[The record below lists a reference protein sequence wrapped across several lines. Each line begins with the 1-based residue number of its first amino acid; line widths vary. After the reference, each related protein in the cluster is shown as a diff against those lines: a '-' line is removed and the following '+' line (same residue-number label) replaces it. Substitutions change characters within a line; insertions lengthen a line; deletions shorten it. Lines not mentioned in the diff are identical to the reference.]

1 MVNVIMNTK
10 KSLKEKKRK
19 LKKTQS
25 MQFRILAT
33 IIFAMLAITVFIGG
47 ISIYEVD
54 KYIQGESE
62 NFVKV
67 TCDNEGAQ
75 INNIFEDME
84 KSVKVMESY
93 IMDLFTADA
102 LVENQN
108 FQAKVINSADQMFAN
123 VAKHVSDAVAYYFR
137 LDPAISNSKTGF
149 FYSKTKGNN
158 QYVSLEPTDIT
169 LYEKNDIEHVG
180 WF

>member
-1 MVNVIMNTK
+1 MNTK

-75 INNIFEDME
+75 INNIFEDIAEIDEVEEDLALPIKGGRITTTIADEEILIDGSILSQVTIFNESE
-84 KSVKVMESY
+84 KEIHITINFGEEIPLEVEESLSLGDIKIYSIIITESKSTIKY
-93 IMDLFTADA
+93 IG
-102 LVENQN
+102 
-108 FQAKVINSADQMFAN
+108 
-123 VAKHVSDAVAYYFR
+123 Y
-137 LDPAISNSKTGF
+137 
-149 FYSKTKGNN
+149 
-158 QYVSLEPTDIT
+158 
-169 LYEKNDIEHVG
+169 
-180 WF
+180 